1 MQHMHDSEVVIPA
14 AIASKLR
21 GMHPNDAFGAAAL
34 SARRAQMDALRME
47 AMLEHE
53 RMQRG
58 HQRSVVL
65 LAVALTVLAVSAIAC
80 ALGHL

>member
-1 MQHMHDSEVVIPA
+1 
-14 AIASKLR
+14 
-21 GMHPNDAFGAAAL
+21 
-34 SARRAQMDALRME
+34 
-47 AMLEHE
+47 MLEHE

-80 ALGHL
+80 ALGQL

>member
-21 GMHPNDAFGAAAL
+21 GMHRGDTPDAAL
-34 SARRAQMDALRME
+34 SAWRAQLVAQRTE
-47 AMLEHE
+47 RKKEHE